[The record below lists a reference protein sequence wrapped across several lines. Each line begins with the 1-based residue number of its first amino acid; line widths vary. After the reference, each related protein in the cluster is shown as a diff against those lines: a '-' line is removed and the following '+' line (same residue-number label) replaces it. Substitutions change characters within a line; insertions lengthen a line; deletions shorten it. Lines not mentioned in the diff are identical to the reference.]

1 MKFDLSTISLNRRKF
16 MIASVGLVGTG
27 LLAACGDDD
36 EDDPTPTTAPAAQPT
51 NTTAASDD
59 DEEEEEAPAD
69 EEDEEEDAE
78 PTAAEE
84 DEEDEDD
91 EDPTDPPAD
100 GEPKRGGT
108 LMIGQDFGPQEM
120 DPNLSGAWASTN
132 VQELIFNGLL
142 RWSADMQLEPDLA
155 TSWEISDDALTYT
168 FSLRE
173 GVTFHNGKAF
183 GADDV
188 KHTITRIQD
197 PEFASPRISIYR
209 NIESVEEI
217 DNLTVQFNLSSP
229 IAPLLRNL
237 ATIPHG
243 AIVPANASNE
253 EMLTDA
259 PGTGPFRF
267 IEHVLDQEVRLEA
280 FPDYWEEGMPYL
292 DAVTFRLLG
301 DDTSISAALRSE
313 SVHITWLKDPKV
325 AQNVSQS
332 VESIESVEGVSCRY
346 LPILFD
352 LKEAPFN
359 DVRVRRAMSLAI
371 DRATVVQIVLGGFG
385 QVGTFLP
392 PSQLGGYIGDGSDL
406 PYYTRDVEEAK
417 RLLAEAGYPDGLD
430 VPEFK
435 VVAANALD
443 VQCAQVMAEQWAE
456 AGIRVTINPME
467 VGAILQDFS
476 SGNFKM
482 ATVGGVWTPDPSNE
496 SARYHSSSPQGSAYG
511 INDPE
516 VDRLI
521 DAGLAESDPDKRVEI
536 YRELQTRILDQ
547 VYVITPYVYP
557 LRWEL
562 IWNYVKGYDVMA
574 NNSRIS
580 VRKTWLDI

>member
-16 MIASVGLVGTG
+16 MIASVGLIGTG
-27 LLAACGDDD
+27 LLAACGEDDEADPTATTAPATEPTTAPDDSDEDEETPDESDDD
-36 EDDPTPTTAPAAQPT
+36 EDE
-51 NTTAASDD
+51 
-59 DEEEEEAPAD
+59 DEEEEP
-69 EEDEEEDAE
+69 
-78 PTAAEE
+78 
-84 DEEDEDD
+84 DD
-91 EDPTDPPAD
+91 SAD

-108 LMIGQDFGPQEM
+108 LIIGQDFGPQDL
-120 DPNLSGAWASTN
+120 DPNLTGAWASTN
-132 VQELIFNGLL
+132 VLELIFNGLL
-142 RWSADMQLEPDLA
+142 RWDKDMQMEPDLA

-173 GVTFHNGKAF
+173 GVTFHNGKEF

-188 KHTITRIQD
+188 KHTIERIQD
-197 PEFASPRISIYR
+197 PEFASPRISTFR
-209 NIESVEEI
+209 NIETVEEI
-217 DNLTVQFNLSSP
+217 DNLTVQFNLSGP
-229 IAPLLRNL
+229 ISPLLRNL

-253 EMLTDA
+253 QMNAEA
-259 PGTGPFRF
+259 PGTGAFRF
-267 IEHVLDQEVRLEA
+267 IAHELDQEVRLEA
-280 FPDYWEEGMPYL
+280 FEDYWEEDLPYL

-325 AQNVSQS
+325 AQNVSDS
-332 VESIESVEGVSCRY
+332 VENIDSVEGVSCRY

-352 LKEAPFN
+352 LKEAPFD
-359 DVRVRRAMSLAI
+359 DVNVRRAMSLAI
-371 DRATVVQIVLGGFG
+371 DRATIAQIVLGGFG

-406 PYYTRDVEEAK
+406 PYYTRDVDEAK

-476 SGNFKM
+476 NGNFKL

-496 SARYHSSSPQGSAYG
+496 SARYHSTSPQGTAYG

-521 DAGLAESDPDKRVEI
+521 DAGLEESDPDARVEI
-536 YRELQTRILDQ
+536 YQELQERILDQ

-562 IWNYVKGYDVMA
+562 VWNFVKGYDVMA
-574 NNSRIS
+574 NNARIS